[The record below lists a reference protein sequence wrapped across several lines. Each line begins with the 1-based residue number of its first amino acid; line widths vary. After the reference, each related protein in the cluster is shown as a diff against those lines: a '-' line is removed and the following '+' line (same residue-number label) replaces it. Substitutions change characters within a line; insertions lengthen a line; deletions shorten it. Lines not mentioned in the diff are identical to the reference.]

1 MVNDKKIRIR
11 FPNIREKWVNLE
23 NRLAICILSCYNDGI
38 KRQKPLN
45 QLKREAEPTGYCAE
59 FGENPKLRPSRD
71 GNSFPSRM
79 PPVSNIQEQI
89 CGSRV
94 YFRGLGAG
102 HSLSLSKSRNRS
114 AVFCCRKRM
123 DFQRP

>member
-1 MVNDKKIRIR
+1 M
-11 FPNIREKWVNLE
+11 REKLINFK
-23 NRLAICILSCYNDGI
+23 NSLAICILSCYNDGI

-59 FGENPKLRPSRD
+59 FGENPKLRPSRE

-94 YFRGLGAG
+94 YFRRLGAG
-102 HSLSLSKSRNRS
+102 HSLSLRRSRNRS
-114 AVFCCRKRM
+114 AVFYCRN
-123 DFQRP
+123 

>member
-1 MVNDKKIRIR
+1 MTV
-11 FPNIREKWVNLE
+11 
-23 NRLAICILSCYNDGI
+23 CYNELI
-38 KRQKPLN
+38 KQESRLN

-59 FGENPKLRPSRD
+59 FGENPKLRPSRE
-71 GNSFPSRM
+71 GKPFPSRM

-94 YFRGLGAG
+94 CFRRLGAG

-114 AVFCCRKRM
+114 AVFLLQNKWIFKGLDLFLISTAFLFVKRRVN
-123 DFQRP
+123 DEKN